1 MYIQENKK
9 YGFVYFGFCNCEK
22 EIFEQRI
29 VVATDLIGVSN
40 DFHLLLLVLDLLA
53 AIFAVHQVI
62 TKRLIVCPCP
72 WSQMTKNKYN
82 VKYSFLSATKKAFG
96 RFLQPLKSERKRQK
110 IVSIYILVYV
120 LV

>member
-22 EIFEQRI
+22 EFFEQRI
-29 VVATDLIGVSN
+29 VVATDLIGVWN

-62 TKRLIVCPCP
+62 IKRLIVCP

-82 VKYSFLSATKKAFG
+82 VKYSFLSAAKKAFG

>member
-9 YGFVYFGFCNCEK
+9 YGFVYFGFCNWEK

-62 TKRLIVCPCP
+62 IKRLIVCP

-82 VKYSFLSATKKAFG
+82 VKYSFCLQQKRLSVDFYN
-96 RFLQPLKSERKRQK
+96 L
-110 IVSIYILVYV
+110 
-120 LV
+120 